1 MADHGEADAELV
13 ALPAVLT
20 AGIPTAPA
28 AELDPYLDA
37 AAEVFA
43 RHGITRS
50 SVQDIA
56 RRLGLSRATVYRQVG
71 PVDTIVRLLLAR
83 EIRRALSQL
92 PAPPST
98 GSGPAYVVDLVTT
111 LVIFAREHPVATKV
125 LRDEAELIGPFLV
138 TDMPDLVA
146 RVSDTLRPLLAAA
159 MSTGLIA
166 RRDPAVLA
174 EWLTRIGLSLII
186 APPAAGLHDFLA
198 AVLEPT
204 LTPHE
209 ARPS

>member
-1 MADHGEADAELV
+1 MADRHEAADALV
-13 ALPAVLT
+13 ELPALFAV
-20 AGIPTAPA
+20 GIPPAPPA
-28 AELDPYLDA
+28 QLDPYLDA

-56 RRLGLSRATVYRQVG
+56 RRLGLNRATVYRQVG
-71 PVDTIVRLLLAR
+71 SVDAIVRLLLAR
-83 EIRRALSQL
+83 EIHRALSQL
-92 PAPPST
+92 PAPPAA
-98 GSGPAYVVDLVTT
+98 GSGPGYVVDLVTA
-111 LVIFAREHPVATKV
+111 LVDFAREHPVALKV

-146 RVSDTLRPLLAAA
+146 RVSETLHPLLGAA
-159 MSTGLIA
+159 MSAGIIA

-186 APPAAGLHDFLA
+186 APPAAGVRHFLA
-198 AVLEPT
+198 AVLEPA
-204 LTPHE
+204 LTPWE
-209 ARPS
+209 ARRS

>member
-1 MADHGEADAELV
+1 MTDHGEAGAELV
-13 ALPAVLT
+13 ALPAVMT
-20 AGIPTAPA
+20 AGIPPAPA

-37 AAEVFA
+37 AAKVFA
-43 RHGITRS
+43 RHGITRG

-56 RRLGLSRATVYRQVG
+56 RHLGMSRATVYRQVG

-98 GSGPAYVVDLVTT
+98 GSGPAYVVELVTT
-111 LVIFAREHPVATKV
+111 LVIFAREHPVAAKV

-166 RRDPAVLA
+166 HRDPAVLA
-174 EWLTRIGLSLII
+174 EWLTRIGLSLLI
-186 APPAAGLHDFLA
+186 APPAAGLRQFLT

-204 LTPHE
+204 LAPHDV
-209 ARPS
+209 RPS